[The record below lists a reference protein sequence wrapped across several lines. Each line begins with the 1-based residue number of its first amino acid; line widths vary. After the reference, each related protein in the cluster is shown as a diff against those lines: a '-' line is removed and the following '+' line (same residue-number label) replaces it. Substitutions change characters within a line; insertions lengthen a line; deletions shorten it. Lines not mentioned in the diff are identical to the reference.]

1 MSFSVHRR
9 PMKVERVEV
18 VTADIDH
25 NYARVE
31 LSIDGVEFEFS
42 GPDAQ
47 VVGST
52 LNTAGGGDMFERSER
67 GHHGDEGQLDA
78 AWQVHTGQ
86 SGPAGEG
93 RRRARQRPG
102 PADETVDTQKVDK
115 DGVLEFKGV
124 EAGDAVFRGR
134 PEPRRAGRGA
144 PDREGQPGR
153 REPRG
158 DVRRQ
163 RPLPADAPVGRLVPR

>member
-52 LNTAGGGDMFERSER
+52 LNTAGGGDMFERSKREDDLER
-67 GHHGDEGQLDA
+67 RLDVMREAAARLKPLARHAMRGSESARTELDEAIVWLMKGCP
-78 AWQVHTGQ
+78 QVEE
-86 SGPAGEG
+86 EG
-93 RRRARQRPG
+93 
-102 PADETVDTQKVDK
+102 
-115 DGVLEFKGV
+115 
-124 EAGDAVFRGR
+124 
-134 PEPRRAGRGA
+134 
-144 PDREGQPGR
+144 
-153 REPRG
+153 
-158 DVRRQ
+158 
-163 RPLPADAPVGRLVPR
+163 